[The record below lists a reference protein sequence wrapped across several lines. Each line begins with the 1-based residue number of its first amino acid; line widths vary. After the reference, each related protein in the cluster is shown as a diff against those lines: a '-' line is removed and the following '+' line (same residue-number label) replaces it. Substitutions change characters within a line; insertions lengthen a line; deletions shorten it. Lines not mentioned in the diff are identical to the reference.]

1 MMNVRPALFSAFSAA
16 LLVGCT
22 SGTPGSD
29 DTHADASDE
38 GSANES
44 GEEESDGSS
53 GDDQVPGSD
62 ASTSSGGTTTSSSEG
77 STSSG
82 TATSTDTS
90 DATSSS
96 TDTTTTDAETDDTDS
111 GDSMPDPPTGVC
123 PPGPYAASPF
133 EGVASMTAT
142 AIQPSGELPLEL
154 PNAGLVE
161 GPVWLG
167 DSLVFSHFQFDEV
180 YTSEVLR
187 FTPPDRFEVAFAPNA
202 GVNGM
207 ALRPDGTLLG
217 ASHLVGGIVTL
228 DLDTD
233 TATPVV
239 AEYMGARL
247 NSPNDLVVRAD
258 GNIYF
263 SDPLYQAPNP
273 RPQGEVQRLFRITPD
288 GTLLAVTERS
298 PSAQEGPDQP
308 NGVALSPDGNTLYLG
323 HGQGVLAY
331 ALADDGEVMLPGE
344 PLGGIG
350 STGSP
355 GVDGMAVDCA
365 GNVYA
370 AHHSPGVVSVISP
383 EGAPLGTITVATS
396 LTNLAFGGPQR
407 TTLYATAGDPQAGTP
422 LYQIELAIPG
432 LPY

>member
-1 MMNVRPALFSAFSAA
+1 MMNVRPALFSAFSAL

-22 SGTPGSD
+22 PGTPGSD

-44 GEEESDGSS
+44 GEEASDGSS
-53 GDDQVPGSD
+53 GDDQISGSD
-62 ASTSSGGTTTSSSEG
+62 ASTSSGSTATSTSEG

-142 AIQPSGELPLEL
+142 QIEPAGGTLPLEL
-154 PNAGLVE
+154 TGEGLAE

-167 DSLVFSHFQFDEV
+167 DSLVFSHFQTSQPFP
-180 YTSEVLR
+180 SEVLR
-187 FTPPDRFEVAFAPNA
+187 FTPPDTFELAFAPNA

-207 ALRPDGTLLG
+207 TLRPDGTLLG
-217 ASHLVGGIVTL
+217 ASHLVGGIVEL
-228 DLDTD
+228 DLDAD
-233 TATPVV
+233 TATPII

-247 NSPNDLVVRAD
+247 NSPNDVVVRAD
-258 GNIYF
+258 GNVYF
-263 SDPLYQAPNP
+263 SDPLYQAPEP
-273 RPQGEVQRLFRITPD
+273 RPQGDAQRLFRLAPD
-288 GTLLAVTERS
+288 GTLTAVEERGGAS
-298 PSAQEGPDQP
+298 EGSGQDQP

-323 HGQGVLAY
+323 HGGGVRAYTLAE
-331 ALADDGEVMLPGE
+331 DGEVMLPGVALASISD
-344 PLGGIG
+344 P
-350 STGSP
+350 
-355 GVDGMAVDCA
+355 VDGMTVDCA
-365 GNVYA
+365 GNIYA
-370 AHHSPGVVSVISP
+370 THHFAGEISVASPDGT
-383 EGAPLGTITVATS
+383 ALGTIMVTSS
-396 LTNLAFGGPQR
+396 LTNVAFGGPER
-407 TTLYATAGDPQAGTP
+407 TTLYATAGNPAEGSP
-422 LYQIELAIPG
+422 LYQIELAITG